1 MACGVGETVICILL
15 SELVSPGK
23 HACSQE
29 MYNYADILRLNEL
42 YTNNIHAMAKTYGIE
57 AACRVIVKVN
67 VCIVFVRSIL
77 K

>member
-1 MACGVGETVICILL
+1 MITFSPQAWPVRWVKL
-15 SELVSPGK
+15 SSV
-23 HACSQE
+23 CSQE

-67 VCIVFVRSIL
+67 VCVVFVKGGL
-77 K
+77 D